1 MPGCISSICLANFF
15 SNGVWNS
22 QCMHLWLFPLGDIP
36 VPLMWTCSMCLFT
49 LLGLA
54 SITLQWGQGL
64 LLFLEHIF
72 FFSFMY
78 TTLSSSQMPFTR
90 CKSKFFCW
98 IKFFLQFSH
107 CTEVPLCPLFTC
119 SLKYDEQVKVLVQNS
134 QICKSLMCTVSMCLF
149 RFVRSTK
156 AFSH

>member
-1 MPGCISSICLANFF
+1 MHTTCCEIHRLCVVMQTHPLSWKHIFCSTRNYFAMRSHGA
-15 SNGVWNS
+15 WNS

-107 CTEVPLCPLFTC
+107 CTDVPLCSLFTC
-119 SLKYDEQVKVLVQNS
+119 
-134 QICKSLMCTVSMCLF
+134 F
-149 RFVRSTK
+149 FVT
-156 AFSH
+156 ANFCE